1 CPRLP
6 IVLCLQHIIHAEGMK
21 LCRPYRTECFIRGLI
36 PGAAPDGLPQAIE
49 LSCAFSA
56 DLVSWTP
63 RRTAGNL
70 ARPMLVRQTM
80 KLCRPYRA
88 ESFTRGLIPGAA
100 PDGLPQAI
108 ELSCAFSADRVS
120 RTPRWDRRESCPPD
134 ARATNNEIV
143 PSLQDGV
150 FYLQH
155 KINRKDPPPLGHGFA
170 FALGCQLSC
179 AYSTKSTRKAGNC
192 AAPTGRNVLLGALYL
207 GRRLPACPRL
217 LNCPAPS
224 AQISCPGRLAGNA
237 GILARPMLVRQARG
251 TEGELCSSPRS
262 TALP

>member
-1 CPRLP
+1 MPNCLVPSAQDKSEGPASPRARLRLCPRLP

-100 PDGLPQAI
+100 PDGLP
-108 ELSCAFSADRVS
+108 
-120 RTPRWDRRESCPPD
+120 
-134 ARATNNEIV
+134 
-143 PSLQDGV
+143 
-150 FYLQH
+150 
-155 KINRKDPPPLGHGFA
+155 
-170 FALGCQLSC
+170 
-179 AYSTKSTRKAGNC
+179 
-192 AAPTGRNVLLGALYL
+192 
-207 GRRLPACPRL
+207 
-217 LNCPAPS
+217 
-224 AQISCPGRLAGNA
+224 
-237 GILARPMLVRQARG
+237 
-251 TEGELCSSPRS
+251 
-262 TALP
+262 